1 MEAENKKL
9 EFQEETPEK
18 AEPSVTEDTGDT
30 ATPEESAH
38 MTETKTATEE
48 ESAEESAADIE
59 EDAEAELGITI
70 DDGLKRVPI
79 KNTIGMEIGVFFF
92 RPTDF
97 GMVDRFNYLVGH
109 FNEVVQLLDSIPED
123 ENGQISTDDPKT
135 METLAAA
142 RNRLFE
148 LCDYAFGGNM
158 SEAFF
163 GAMDPFSPV
172 GGSLYCEKAI
182 MSVGAFIGKQFDTET
197 AKINKRVEKYL
208 PQDHLRKGGQRRR

>member
-9 EFQEETPEK
+9 DFPEETPEK

-38 MTETKTATEE
+38 MTETETATEE
-48 ESAEESAADIE
+48 ESAGESAAAD
-59 EDAEAELGITI
+59 EDAEAELAITV

-79 KNTIGMEIGVFFF
+79 KNKLGEEIGVFFF

-182 MSVGAFIGKQFDTET
+182 MSVGAFIGKQFDVET